1 MAADDAAEG
10 DDGGGGQAGFEGV
23 CDALPQKGMRNRRLV
38 DRAEGEMIIL
48 RLQPREQIAR
58 NRRQLAREP
67 AGTVGGKLKAQEIAE
82 HGRHGGSSE
91 SDQCSY
97 YVLRDD
103 ASRIVRTEEHTSE
116 LQSLMRIS

>member
-58 NRRQLAREP
+58 NR
-67 AGTVGGKLKAQEIAE
+67 
-82 HGRHGGSSE
+82 S
-91 SDQCSY
+91 
-97 YVLRDD
+97 
-103 ASRIVRTEEHTSE
+103 EEHTSE
-116 LQSLMRIS
+116 LQSLMRNSYAVFCLKKKMKTKQHATAEHSHTRLAKR